1 MHDAPDPR
9 FADAAVDVATL
20 RQRAFNL
27 RWATLPPDVIPLT
40 AADPDFP
47 VAVEIREAIKKWIDG
62 GYFSY
67 GPAEGLPEFRDAA
80 ATMLRT
86 RKQIDAQAE
95 QILATNSA
103 AAGLEIAAR
112 FMLKPG
118 DQAII
123 SDPVDFL
130 FMRSVEYAGAE
141 AVRWP
146 CDPATGNVD
155 FDRLAELIGP
165 RTKMIGLCN
174 PLNPIGK
181 VWTRAEL
188 ERLAAIAERHDLWIL
203 SDEIWSDIV
212 FGGAQHVSI
221 ASLSPS
227 VAARTVTVS
236 GLSKSFGLAGVRI
249 GLLHAAR
256 SEVVEGLLEASGA
269 RSTANGAATLSQ
281 VAAIAA
287 WEHGWEWLAA
297 FLRHLE
303 AQRDF
308 AAAALRAIPGVDLR
322 APDGCYVLFPAV
334 RRDGHGSES
343 IAAHLL
349 EHGRVAVVPGAAKWF
364 GPGAEGHIRIC
375 FSTSRGVLEEGLR
388 RITAGLTVLR

>member
-1 MHDAPDPR
+1 MSIHTR
-9 FADAAVDVATL
+9 FADEAVDLEVL

-27 RWATLPPDVIPLT
+27 RWATLPKDVIPLT

-47 VAVEIREAIKKWIDG
+47 VALEIREAIKRWIDG

-67 GPAEGLPEFRDAA
+67 GPAQGLPEFRGAA

-86 RKQIDAQAE
+86 RKGIDAQAE

-112 FMLKPG
+112 FMLAPG

-130 FMRSVEYAGAE
+130 FKRSVEAAGGE

-146 CDPATGNVD
+146 CDPATGSVD

-165 RTKMIGLCN
+165 RTRMIGLCN

-181 VWTRAEL
+181 VWTKPEL
-188 ERLAAIAERHDLWIL
+188 ERIAALAEQHDLWIL

-212 FGGAQHVSI
+212 FAPAQHVSI
-221 ASLSPS
+221 ASLGPS
-227 VAARTVTVS
+227 TAARTVTVT
-236 GLSKSFGLAGVRI
+236 GLSKNFGLAGARI

-256 SEVVEGLLEASGA
+256 NDVVEGLLEVSGA

-287 WEHGWEWLAA
+287 WEHGEDWFAG
-297 FLRHLE
+297 FLRHLQ

-308 AAAALRAIPGVDLR
+308 AVATLRTIPGVELR

-334 RRDGHGSES
+334 RRHGHDSES
-343 IAAHLL
+343 IVAYLL
-349 EHGRVAVVPGAAKWF
+349 EQHRVAVVPGAAKWF
-364 GPGAEGHIRIC
+364 GPGAEGHLRIC

-388 RITAGLTVLR
+388 RLAVGLAALS

>member
-1 MHDAPDPR
+1 MATDTR
-9 FADAAVDVATL
+9 FADEAVDVEIL

-27 RWATLPPDVIPLT
+27 RWATLPKDVIPLT

-47 VAVEIREAIKKWIDG
+47 VAAEIREGIKRWIDG

-67 GPAEGLPEFRDAA
+67 GPAEGLPEFRGAA

-86 RKQIDAQAE
+86 RKGMDAHAE

-103 AAGLEIAAR
+103 AAGLETAAR
-112 FMLKPG
+112 FMLAPG

-130 FMRSVEYAGAE
+130 FKRSVEAAGGE

-155 FDRLAELIGP
+155 FDRLTELIGP
-165 RTKMIGLCN
+165 RTRMIGLCN

-181 VWTRAEL
+181 VWTKPEL
-188 ERLAAIAERHDLWIL
+188 ERIAELADRHDLWIL

-212 FGGAQHVSI
+212 FAPARHVSI
-221 ASLSPS
+221 ASLGPS
-227 VAARTVTVS
+227 TAARTVTVT
-236 GLSKSFGLAGVRI
+236 GLSKNFGLAGARI

-256 SEVVEGLLEASGA
+256 NEVVEGLLEVSGA

-287 WEHGWEWLAA
+287 WAHGEDWFAG

-308 AAAALRAIPGVDLR
+308 AVAALRALPGVDLR

-334 RRDGHGSES
+334 RRHGHDSES
-343 IAAHLL
+343 IVAYLL
-349 EHGRVAVVPGAAKWF
+349 EQHRVAVVPGAAKWF
-364 GPGAEGHIRIC
+364 GEGAEGHLRIC

-388 RITAGLTVLR
+388 RLAVGLAALH

>member
-1 MHDAPDPR
+1 MNDPR

-27 RWATLPPDVIPLT
+27 RWATLPADVIPLT

-47 VAVEIREAIKKWIDG
+47 VAIEIREAIKQWIDG

-67 GPAEGLPEFRDAA
+67 GPAEGLPEFRGAA
-80 ATMLRT
+80 ATMLRE
-86 RKQIDAQAE
+86 RKAIDAHAE

-130 FMRSVEYAGAE
+130 FMRSVEVAGGE

-155 FDRLAELIGP
+155 FDRLAALVGP

-181 VWTRAEL
+181 VWSTSEL
-188 ERLAAIAERHDLWIL
+188 EQIAALAERHDLWIL

-212 FGGAQHVSI
+212 FGSAKHVSI
-221 ASLSPS
+221 ASLHPRI
-227 VAARTVTVS
+227 AARTVTVS
-236 GLSKSFGLAGVRI
+236 GLSKSFGLAGARI
-249 GLLHAAR
+249 GLIHAAR

-287 WEHGWEWLAA
+287 WEHGWDWLAA

-308 AAAALRAIPGVDLR
+308 AVQALRAIPGVELR

-334 RRDGHGSES
+334 RREGHDSETLV
-343 IAAHLL
+343 AHLL
-349 EHGRVAVVPGAAKWF
+349 EQHRVAVVPGAARWF

-375 FSTSRGVLEEGLR
+375 FSTSRAVLEEGLR
-388 RITAGLTVLR
+388 RVAAGLRS

>member
-1 MHDAPDPR
+1 MSINTR
-9 FADAAVDVATL
+9 FADEAVDVEVL

-27 RWATLPPDVIPLT
+27 RWATLPKDVIPLT

-47 VAVEIREAIKKWIDG
+47 VALEIREAIKRWIDG

-67 GPAEGLPEFRDAA
+67 GPAEGLPEFRGAA

-86 RKQIDAQAE
+86 RKGIEAQAE

-112 FMLKPG
+112 FMLAPG

-130 FMRSVEYAGAE
+130 FKRSVEAAGGE

-146 CDPATGNVD
+146 CDPATGSVD

-165 RTKMIGLCN
+165 RTRMIGLCN

-181 VWTRAEL
+181 VWTKPEL
-188 ERLAAIAERHDLWIL
+188 ERIAELAEQHDLWIL

-212 FGGAQHVSI
+212 FAPARHVSI
-221 ASLSPS
+221 ASLDPS
-227 VAARTVTVS
+227 TAARTVTVT
-236 GLSKSFGLAGVRI
+236 GLSKNFGLAGARI

-256 SEVVEGLLEASGA
+256 NEVVEGLLEVSGA

-287 WEHGWEWLAA
+287 WEHGEDWFAG
-297 FLRHLE
+297 FLRHLQ

-308 AAAALRAIPGVDLR
+308 AVATLRAIPGVELR

-334 RRDGHGSES
+334 RRHGHDSES
-343 IAAHLL
+343 IVAYLL
-349 EHGRVAVVPGAAKWF
+349 EQHRVAVVPGAAKWF
-364 GPGAEGHIRIC
+364 GPGAEGHLRVC

-388 RITAGLTVLR
+388 RLAVGLAALG